1 MPFGS
6 LPQIFHQ
13 AIQLLGQVFHCQPI
27 YYNGLVNLH
36 YSSAADNYPC
46 LLE

>member
-1 MPFGS
+1 MPSGS

-13 AIQLLGQVFHCQPI
+13 ALQLLAQVSQCQPM

-36 YSSAADNYPC
+36 YSGAADKHPC
-46 LLE
+46 LLK